1 MASGL
6 SIAVPNLSKILF
18 LKFLNFL
25 SIIIHITVSV
35 LSYENM
41 CKRFYSSKQR
51 NYATLSLILSE
62 LPKLAI
68 VYHSPLSLQFNV
80 TDKLWTI
87 IGIFTP
93 LNPETRKTPGK
104 KYLLYKQNLRNP
116 IQNNF
121 G

>member
-1 MASGL
+1 M
-6 SIAVPNLSKILF
+6 F
-18 LKFLNFL
+18 LYLVM
-25 SIIIHITVSV
+25 ID
-35 LSYENM
+35 NM
-41 CKRFYSSKQR
+41 CKQFYSSKQR

-87 IGIFTP
+87 IGIFTQ

-104 KYLLYKQNLRNP
+104 KYLLYKQIMKNP
-116 IQNNF
+116 LVPKNISD
-121 G
+121 

>member
-1 MASGL
+1 M
-6 SIAVPNLSKILF
+6 F
-18 LKFLNFL
+18 LYLVM
-25 SIIIHITVSV
+25 TD
-35 LSYENM
+35 NM
-41 CKRFYSSKQR
+41 CKQFYSSKQR

-87 IGIFTP
+87 IGIFTQ

-104 KYLLYKQNLRNP
+104 KYRLYKQIVRNP
-116 IQNNF
+116 SLLNRKISPIK
-121 G
+121 GGSELGL